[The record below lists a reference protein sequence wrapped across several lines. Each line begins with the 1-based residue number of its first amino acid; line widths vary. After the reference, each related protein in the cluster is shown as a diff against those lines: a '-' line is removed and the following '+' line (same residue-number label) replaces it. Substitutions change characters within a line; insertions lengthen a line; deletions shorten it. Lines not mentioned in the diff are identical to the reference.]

1 MKSLLVGPVRTMVFL
16 FLFIWI
22 SCGAGSEPAI
32 SQVTGPNPTI
42 ADFQK
47 FYDDLAAKIEKG
59 EWKEIKKLYKDSSK
73 LNRKNRNEIY
83 HGPDAIADFWQQQ
96 VGLGLRKPK
105 WTIKELIFFETDMKV
120 KHTSIFKPRE
130 YVQFCVLRGTF
141 EYEILKDGNIEL
153 DPDDFEGLFGHWDVC
168 HWPPESENYL
178 GLL

>member
-1 MKSLLVGPVRTMVFL
+1 MVFL

-32 SQVTGPNPTI
+32 NQVTGPNPTI

-59 EWKEIKKLYKDSSK
+59 KWGEIKELYKDSSK
-73 LNRKNRNEIY
+73 LNHKNQHRIY
-83 HGPDAIADFWQQQ
+83 NGADAIAKFWQNQKEN
-96 VGLGLRKPK
+96 LGLRNPRWK
-105 WTIKELIFFETDMKV
+105 INELIFFETDMKV
-120 KHTSIFKPRE
+120 KHTDGE
-130 YVQFCVLRGTF
+130 HNYVQFCVLKGTF
-141 EYEILKDGNIEL
+141 VCERVRGGNIEL

-168 HWPPESENYL
+168 SWPPESENYL

>member
-32 SQVTGPNPTI
+32 SQVTGPHPTI

-59 EWKEIKKLYKDSSK
+59 EWDGIKTLYKDSSK
-73 LNRKNRNEIY
+73 LNHKNRNEIY
-83 HGPDAIADFWQQQ
+83 HGPDAIAKFWRKQKEE
-96 VGLGLRKPK
+96 LGLRKPK

-120 KHTSIFKPRE
+120 KHTDGE
-130 YVQFCVLRGTF
+130 HNYVQFCVLKGTF
-141 EYEILKDGNIEL
+141 EYEKLKEGNIEL
-153 DPDDFEGLFGHWDVC
+153 DPDDFEGLFAHWDVC
-168 HWPPESENYL
+168 SWPPESENYT
-178 GLL
+178 GL